1 MLPGGGVK
9 RGGHNQESP
18 WKKFIRNPQGGRAA
32 VDKQADKAAG
42 PVAGNGT
49 TGPATVAAVDK
60 QANKAA
66 GPVAG
71 NGTTGP
77 ATVAAVDKQ
86 ANKAA
91 VPVAGN
97 GTTGPAAVAAVD
109 KQADK
114 AAGPVAGNGTTGPAT
129 VAAVDKQANK
139 AAGPVA
145 GNGTT
150 GPAAVAAVDKQADKA
165 AVPVAGNGTTGPAAV
180 AAVDKQAD
188 RAAGPVAGNGTTGP
202 ATVNARGLA
211 SLAPLLRGI
220 QNQQYGAY
228 KRLSGAFTSPAY
240 ELHFDHI
247 QNDLFAPPSRLR
259 VRVPQSVAGF
269 PVEMLANKTRTTALA
284 DFVLRAVY
292 RYILTKSP
300 RRFSRNRGR
309 SEGPHSPRRG
319 LLAVD
324 VGGQRVLPR
333 SALLM
338 DTENVELRF
347 YYRLPAQA
355 DPAISALTELLPKL
369 IKQTLHYTSY
379 DAAAVAAFV
388 DCVEDQATLRMLL
401 REHGL
406 VAFVPNGA
414 ILPRESGASDRPL
427 ATADAVPF
435 QSPPSLE
442 VSLSLPHRGKVTGMG
457 IRRGVTLIVGGGF
470 HGKSTLLQALEMG
483 VYNHIPGDGREFISA
498 DVGLLK
504 VRAEDGRAVTRVD
517 ITPFINNLPRGKST
531 QNFTT
536 ADASGSTSMAATI
549 QEGLEMGCT
558 GFLFDEDT
566 CATNFLIRDYR
577 MQHLVPKVREPITP
591 LIAKVRALHA
601 EHGVSSIMV
610 IGGCGDYLD
619 VADTVIGLD
628 QYVPADLKIQVAD
641 VVSRF
646 PLPSPPEADGESYG
660 TLPTRR
666 PVFPAFTDGKPLVRV
681 SALHQVTLLVP
692 LASSSGVTSDVT
704 AAGME
709 TVATARAPPSEPIWD
724 LSGLDQLAEVAQT
737 RCIAGIL
744 ETIMV
749 HQQQNKQQASAKSP
763 TMREML
769 DEWKARFGQA
779 SHAAVV
785 HPSTKV
791 GPASLPSPYAARL
804 PGNWSEPRLLE
815 LGSAINRLR
824 GFTFTTEP
832 VE

>member
-1 MLPGGGVK
+1 MSPGGGVK
-9 RGGHNQESP
+9 RGGHNHESP
-18 WKKFIRNPQGGRAA
+18 WKKYIRNPQGDRAA
-32 VDKQADKAAG
+32 VDKQADKVAG

-60 QANKAA
+60 QADKVA
-66 GPVAG
+66 GPI
-71 NGTTGP
+71 
-77 ATVAAVDKQ
+77 
-86 ANKAA
+86 
-91 VPVAGN
+91 
-97 GTTGPAAVAAVD
+97 
-109 KQADK
+109 
-114 AAGPVAGNGTTGPAT
+114 
-129 VAAVDKQANK
+129 
-139 AAGPVA
+139 
-145 GNGTT
+145 
-150 GPAAVAAVDKQADKA
+150 
-165 AVPVAGNGTTGPAAV
+165 
-180 AAVDKQAD
+180 
-188 RAAGPVAGNGTTGP
+188 AGNGTTGP

-211 SLAPLLRGI
+211 SLVPLLRGL

-228 KRLSGAFTSPAY
+228 KRLSGAFTSPTY

-247 QNDLFAPPSRLR
+247 QNDLFAAPSRLR

-269 PVEMLANKTRTTALA
+269 PAEMLANKARTTALA

-292 RYILTKSP
+292 RYVQT
-300 RRFSRNRGR
+300 
-309 SEGPHSPRRG
+309 EGPRGLGGGGGRGGGFHSPRGG

-347 YYRLPAQA
+347 YYPLPARGRTVLA
-355 DPAISALTELLPKL
+355 DPAISALTVFLPKL

-388 DCVEDQATLRMLL
+388 DCIEDQVTLRTLL

-414 ILPRESGASDRPL
+414 ILPRESGVSDRPL

-442 VSLSLPHRGKVTGMG
+442 VSLSLPHRGTITGMG

-531 QNFTT
+531 QEFTT

-591 LIAKVRALHA
+591 LIGKVRALHA
-601 EHGVSSIMV
+601 EHGVSCIMV

-628 QYVPADLKIQVAD
+628 QYVPADLKVQVAD

-646 PLPSPPEADGESYG
+646 PLPTPPEADGESYG

-666 PVFPAFTDGKPLVRV
+666 PVFPAFTGGKPPMRVR
-681 SALHQVTLLVP
+681 ALHQVTLFAP
-692 LASSSGVTSDVT
+692 LASSSGVVSDVT
-704 AAGME
+704 AADME
-709 TVATARAPPSEPIWD
+709 TVATARAPPSDPIWD

-744 ETIMV
+744 ETIMA
-749 HQQQNKQQASAKSP
+749 HQQQKNQQASAKSP
-763 TMREML
+763 TMRQML
-769 DEWKARFGQA
+769 DEWKTRFDQA
-779 SHAAVV
+779 SHAAVA

-804 PGNWSEPRLLE
+804 PGNWSQPRLLE